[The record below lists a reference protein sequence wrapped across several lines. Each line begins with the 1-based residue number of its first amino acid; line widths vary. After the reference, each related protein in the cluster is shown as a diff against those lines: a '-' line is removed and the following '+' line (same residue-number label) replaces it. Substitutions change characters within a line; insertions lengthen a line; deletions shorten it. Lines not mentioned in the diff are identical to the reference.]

1 MDRRVLWR
9 SSWALWR
16 IKRVHVEIS
25 ADVPLQQAGK
35 DLGGSRGDGSAI
47 LTKCEVQ
54 RQSKVEPAYTEEGS
68 GFSRTS
74 RLSVY

>member
-35 DLGGSRGDGSAI
+35 DLGGSGGTEAPSSRNARYKDRAKWSLHIRKRDPDSAAH
-47 LTKCEVQ
+47 
-54 RQSKVEPAYTEEGS
+54 PD
-68 GFSRTS
+68 
-74 RLSVY
+74 